1 MAFNMPAAN
10 NNTTGNIN
18 ENWKAQ
24 AFINI
29 WVGGANGTRK
39 KIGSIPLRENKS
51 FEAALIKRLQE
62 DGAVEAMIQALEIDF
77 QMADKPVSD
86 VGF

>member
-1 MAFNMPAAN
+1 MAFITTPAAN
-10 NNTTGNIN
+10 QNTNGNNDQ
-18 ENWKAQ
+18 WKAQ

-29 WVGGANGTRK
+29 WVAGTNGTRK
-39 KIGSIPLRENKS
+39 KIGSIPLRENKAY
-51 FEAALIKRLQE
+51 EAALIKRLQE
-62 DGAVEAMIQALEIDF
+62 EGAVEAMTEALEIDF

>member
-1 MAFNMPAAN
+1 MAFNNAPAETNTAAN
-10 NNTTGNIN
+10 NDK
-18 ENWKAQ
+18 WKAQ

-29 WVGGANGTRK
+29 WVGGANGSRK
-39 KIGSIPLRENKS
+39 KIGSIPLRDNKM

-62 DGAVEAMIQALEIDF
+62 EGAVEAMMDALEIDF

>member
-10 NNTTGNIN
+10 NNTTGSNN
-18 ENWKAQ
+18 NDSWKAQ
-24 AFINI
+24 AFLNF
-29 WVGGANGTRK
+29 WVGGPNGRK
-39 KIGSIPLRENKS
+39 KIGSIPLREAKA

-62 DGAVEAMIQALEIDF
+62 EGSIEALMEALEIDF